1 MDATRPRRTRD
12 AARQGWYARWR
23 SARFARRLGF
33 PPTTAA
39 APGPHARPCEL
50 LGDLPACWAW
60 GWGGLAFGVPA
71 LAGEWLLPA
80 ARWGWA
86 LASLWASL
94 AWGQRGDHAAG
105 SGAAERSWERPR

>member
-1 MDATRPRRTRD
+1 MDATRRRRTRD

-33 PPTTAA
+33 PPASAA
-39 APGPHARPCEL
+39 QARSCEL
-50 LGDLPACWAW
+50 PGGLPACWGWGLPW

-71 LAGEWLLPA
+71 VAGEWLLPV

-86 LASLWASL
+86 LAALSASL
-94 AWGQRGDHAAG
+94 AWGRQGDHPAGRGAAG
-105 SGAAERSWERPR
+105 RS